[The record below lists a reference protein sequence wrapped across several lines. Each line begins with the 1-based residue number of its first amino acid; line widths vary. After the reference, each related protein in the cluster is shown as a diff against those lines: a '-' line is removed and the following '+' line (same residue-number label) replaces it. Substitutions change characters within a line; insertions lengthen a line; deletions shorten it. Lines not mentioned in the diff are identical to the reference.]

1 MSGDPSISRG
11 KIDQAGPLS
20 AIDIVA
26 LAGGEAGW
34 PEGYLAHG
42 FGAETPALRQAVDR
56 WGFKGLGRVADVGCG
71 FGRWSPFLAEVNEEA
86 VGFER
91 NEKGV
96 ALGRQLADLFAMNNL
111 RFEKA
116 DITRLPT
123 EDGAFDGVWC
133 CNVLQF
139 TDRGKVLREL
149 NRILRIGGRLAILK
163 YNGVGGVLETFYSG
177 YARGG
182 IDDHNARFALRCLR
196 QGPLHDGRDNYGSVE
211 TAARMLETFGFSL
224 IESPAATLRPGGV
237 EETRT
242 DLEALATRLET
253 DAAFAEDFA
262 SRPAFADGFPVVL
275 DLAAVKTAD
284 LAPLPPTRRDK
295 IDAAGPIPSLDLV
308 KLAES
313 DEGWPPG
320 FLANGFGADAGS
332 FRRVIERWGFSGL
345 GRVAEIGCG
354 YGRWSI
360 FLAEVNDEAV
370 GFEPKARGVEL
381 GRKLA
386 AVFDLDNLRFET
398 AELTALPVEPAA
410 FDGIWCWNVLQ
421 TLDRAAALA
430 ELSRVLRTGGRLG
443 LFKYPGEASVLQAFV
458 TGYARGGVA
467 HPHAKLALR
476 RLRRG
481 PLHDGPDNYGSVE
494 TAAATL
500 ETFGFTLEEAPSATF
515 RSGEARRSG
524 EDLAALAAR
533 LETDAA
539 FVEAFV
545 QRPELADGF
554 PVLLDMVAIKTR
566 ELDARAS

>member
-1 MSGDPSISRG
+1 MSDNPSISG

-42 FGAETPALRQAVDR
+42 FGAETPALRQTVGR

-96 ALGRQLADLFAMNNL
+96 ALGRQLADLFALNHL

-116 DITRLPT
+116 DITKLPV

-224 IESPAATLRPGGV
+224 VESPAATLRPGGV
-237 EETRT
+237 EETGT

-262 SRPAFADGFPVVL
+262 NRPAFADGFPVVL
-275 DLAAVKTAD
+275 DLVAVKTAD
-284 LAPLPPTRRDK
+284 LDPLPPTRRDK
-295 IDAAGPIPSLDLV
+295 IDAAGPLRALDLV
-308 KLAES
+308 KLAGGE
-313 DEGWPPG
+313 EGWPAG
-320 FLANGFGADAGS
+320 YLAGGFGADAGS
-332 FRRVIERWGFSGL
+332 FRRIVERWGFAGL

-360 FLAEVNDEAV
+360 FLAEFNDEAV

-410 FDGIWCWNVLQ
+410 LDGIWCWNVLQ

-430 ELSRVLRTGGRLG
+430 ELNRVLRIGGRLG

-458 TGYARGGVA
+458 TGYVRGGLA
-467 HPHAKLALR
+467 HPHAKFALQ
-476 RLRRG
+476 RLKRG
-481 PLHDGPDNYGSVE
+481 PLHDGPDNFGSME
-494 TAAATL
+494 TAAAML
-500 ETFGFTLEEAPSATF
+500 EPFGFTLEEAPSATF

-524 EDLAALAAR
+524 EDLATLAAR
-533 LETDAA
+533 LETDPPFA
-539 FVEAFV
+539 EAFV